1 MLQKALFVNRHIP
14 HLVRIPTKPAEE
26 PASENILSSE
36 SCEAECGAATAEQ
49 RRFGRYHHMTP
60 ARLLHFVTQAVPLL
74 LLQLLLVV
82 LLQLSF

>member
-1 MLQKALFVNRHIP
+1 MLQKGLFVNCHFP
-14 HLVRIPTKPAEE
+14 HLVRIPTKLVEE
-26 PASENILSSE
+26 TASENILSLE

-60 ARLLHFVTQAVPLL
+60 ARLLRFVTQAVPLL

-82 LLQLSF
+82 QLQLSF